1 MGTTPYYDSTGALTL
16 RTADVRDNIDEDV
29 IASSEWGAEAQLAA
43 DKALS
48 QILDPIAD
56 QLGQAYDAMQEA
68 IDARDPTS
76 AEGVHLDNL
85 AQVVGVVRQPAT
97 YSTVTLTL
105 GGTPATVIAA
115 GKRARVPGTTDLYW
129 ALSANATIGG
139 GGTVTATAACTTIG
153 SQEATP
159 SSITEIVD
167 AVAGWSSVT
176 NAAAAVAGD
185 EIETDSAL
193 RRRRKASLSAG
204 GTARAAAIR
213 AKLEA
218 LSYVTAAAV
227 VENTSMV
234 TDADGIPAKSYRP
247 IVWPTGLSSTQEEGI
262 ITALWEVAPAG
273 IYVDGTERYTI
284 TDDQGYA
291 QEMGFNYGSQLE
303 IWAVL
308 NLTVTSEYPSTG
320 DADVEA
326 ALKVYDN
333 DYSLGSKVIPDD
345 LVTYIRAEVPGIDHC
360 DLRIKAGGAPGA
372 SDTVP
377 LYPDVDEVP
386 YFDTNVTV
394 NS

>member
-1 MGTTPYYDSTGALTL
+1 MATTPYYDSTGSLLL
-16 RTADVRDNIDEDV
+16 RAADVRSNIDEDL
-29 IASSEWGAEAQLAA
+29 IASAEWGPEAQLEA

-48 QILDPIAD
+48 QILDPPAD
-56 QLGQAYDAMQEA
+56 QLGQAYDALQEA
-68 IDARDPTS
+68 IDARDPAA
-76 AEGVHLDNL
+76 AEGVHLDNIANL
-85 AQVVGVVRQPAT
+85 VGVTRQPAT

-139 GGTVTATAACTTIG
+139 GGTVDAAAACTTIG
-153 SQEATP
+153 SQEASAT
-159 SSITEIVD
+159 SITEIVD
-167 AVAGWSSVT
+167 AVAGWSTVT

-185 EIETDSAL
+185 EIETDAAL
-193 RRRRKASLSAG
+193 RRRRKLSLSAG

-227 VENTSMV
+227 IENTGMT
-234 TDADGIPAKSYRP
+234 TDADGIPAKSFRP
-247 IVWPTGLSSTQEEGI
+247 IVWPTGLSATQEQGI
-262 ITALWEVAPAG
+262 IEAIWTVAPAG
-273 IYVDGTERYTI
+273 IYVDGTERYSI

-291 QEMGFNYGSQLE
+291 QEMGFEYGTNRE
-303 IWAVL
+303 IYAEV
-308 NLTVTSEYPSTG
+308 NLTVTSDYPSTG

-326 ALKVYDN
+326 ALKVFDN
-333 DYSLGSKVIPDD
+333 DYSLGSKVLPDD
-345 LVTYIRAEVPGIDHC
+345 LVDYIREQVAGIDHC
-360 DLRIKAGGAPGA
+360 DLRIKFGGAPGA

-377 LYPDVDEVP
+377 LYPEVDEVP
-386 YFDTNVTV
+386 FFDTNVTV